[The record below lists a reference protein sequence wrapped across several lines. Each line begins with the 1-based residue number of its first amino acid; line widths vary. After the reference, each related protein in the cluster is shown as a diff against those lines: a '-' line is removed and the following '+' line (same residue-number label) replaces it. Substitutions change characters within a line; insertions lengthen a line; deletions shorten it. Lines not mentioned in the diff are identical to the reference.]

1 MFKTLTKYAKWIWK
15 NSRGQ
20 RLAIS
25 AFILLRV
32 LNICLNLFFIF
43 ASKRLIDI
51 ATGVFAVPDQHHA
64 IVVWACIM
72 ATIVVL
78 RIAIAGFNTRLQAT
92 TYAKTNFLIRSRLF
106 SALMQSQWQGREKH
120 HSGDSLNRLMMDGD
134 IVTKLITTELPA
146 CISTLF
152 QLVASFIFLATMEWK
167 LAVVI
172 LLMVPVFV
180 LFGRIFTIRVRRYTK
195 RIREKESEVQSHI
208 QESLQNKTVIQSL
221 EKGSMMEDQ
230 LDDIQ
235 QAEFSQILK
244 RARLNVFA
252 RSTLGAAFNFGY
264 LIAFLWGVTG
274 IFRGTM
280 TYGIMTAF
288 LQLVGQ
294 IENPMAALSQLIPSF
309 INATNSIDRLMELTS
324 NPMEETGEKIILSG
338 VAGIRMDKVS
348 FRYPDSDRDVL
359 KDFSWDFKPGSRT
372 AIVGETGAGKS
383 TMIRLMLSLLRPT
396 AGEISIYDSERAVPA
411 SSLTRPNLAY
421 VPQGNTL
428 FSGTIRDNLL
438 LGNSEATDEQMW
450 AALDTAAADFVKDL
464 PEGLDAPCGERGSG
478 LSEGQAQRISIA
490 RGLLRPG
497 SILLLDEFS
506 SSLDPETEARLMENL
521 SERDQDKTMIFITHR
536 EKIAEYCDNILR
548 IG

>member
-324 NPMEETGEKIILSG
+324 NPMEETGEKIILGG